1 MFGFVSKLTQYNKNK
16 ISSRSIG
23 HYSIRI
29 LMCCCVKMWQQDI
42 IIHVSS
48 SYIKWLETH
57 TSKGVTE
64 LFSCFLFIQSPE
76 FSGSDGVFWVSCQSS
91 LMQSDTLLQPF
102 GFILLLMVT
111 EDSLLSALHP
121 VLEAISQAS
130 FICAQITFTTLVSWI
145 KWKNILTEF
154 SLVILHMFT
163 HWKCVYTFC
172 IKTYFCTLVP
182 STKDQQK

>member
-1 MFGFVSKLTQYNKNK
+1 MSHMFGFISKLTQYNKNK

-57 TSKGVTE
+57 TSKGATE
-64 LFSCFLFIQSPE
+64 LFSCFLFIKSPE

-145 KWKNILTEF
+145 KWKVKGYKRKIF
-154 SLVILHMFT
+154 
-163 HWKCVYTFC
+163 
-172 IKTYFCTLVP
+172 
-182 STKDQQK
+182 